1 MSKTSQNSLEL
12 FNIGARTRLLKRLE
26 WKYSAYFVIMQEV
39 IKIAIE
45 EGKSFVDFGPTA
57 NDPKH
62 RFGCRSVSLIG
73 CVSVSPLLAL
83 ILKRAAKSV
92 E

>member
-1 MSKTSQNSLEL
+1 MSNTSQNSLEL

-26 WKYSAYFVIMQEV
+26 WKYSAYFVII
-39 IKIAIE
+39 IKIVIE

-62 RFGCRSVSLIG
+62 RIGCQTVSLIG